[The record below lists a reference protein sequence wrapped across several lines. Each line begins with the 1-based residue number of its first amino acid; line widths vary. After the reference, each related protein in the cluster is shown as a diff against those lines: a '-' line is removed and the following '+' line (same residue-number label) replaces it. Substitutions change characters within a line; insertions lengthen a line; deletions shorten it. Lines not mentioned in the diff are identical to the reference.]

1 LFIPFPFYLTKPQYD
16 IASYIFGRGYS
27 ITDLIF
33 GRLIGFISSTI
44 FGRTLPDNSIYS
56 DSTSMYILVLLLVI
70 LSLLTALLLPRLH
83 KWQLYRTKLLGFI
96 YTFCIYYLALQ
107 LLKYGV
113 DKIFKNQ
120 FYLPEPNIL
129 YTPVGRLDKDI
140 LYWSSMG
147 TSHFYSVFMGVLETM
162 AAVFLF
168 FRKTRLIG
176 LLMSLAIMLNVVA
189 VNFGFDIGV
198 KIFSLFLLFL
208 TLYLLTPYTRR
219 LYQVLTQQP
228 VTENIIA
235 TPVKRTFLRSFLK
248 WFVIGL
254 ILLEAF
260 YPFLRVMVFNRDLA
274 PRPYLHGA
282 YRVDQMIRGD
292 DTLAVASFPI
302 KRLFVHSDGYMIFQ
316 DQQDNMQDYKFS
328 YDHHLYQ
335 YVLTDYQLHKTPLS
349 LGYNEKDSIL
359 TMKYTKSG
367 QLTQIKAKAIDW
379 RKLPVL
385 KRGFHWTTD

>member
-1 LFIPFPFYLTKPQYD
+1 
-16 IASYIFGRGYS
+16 
-27 ITDLIF
+27 
-33 GRLIGFISSTI
+33 
-44 FGRTLPDNSIYS
+44 
-56 DSTSMYILVLLLVI
+56 
-70 LSLLTALLLPRLH
+70 
-83 KWQLYRTKLLGFI
+83 
-96 YTFCIYYLALQ
+96 
-107 LLKYGV
+107 
-113 DKIFKNQ
+113 
-120 FYLPEPNIL
+120 
-129 YTPVGRLDKDI
+129 
-140 LYWSSMG
+140 
-147 TSHFYSVFMGVLETM
+147 
-162 AAVFLF
+162 
-168 FRKTRLIG
+168 
-176 LLMSLAIMLNVVA
+176 
-189 VNFGFDIGV
+189 
-198 KIFSLFLLFL
+198 
-208 TLYLLTPYTRR
+208 
-219 LYQVLTQQP
+219 VLTQQP